1 MSYQA
6 INRIKF
12 APVTPTQKLVLL
24 ALADCHHEKT
34 GKCNPSIRYL
44 MSMTGLS
51 DRAIQRSIAEL
62 CNANLVTIQRF
73 VGAKTG
79 YHLSTFEHPNPRTT
93 FAPEAGSPP
102 NHVHPSPE
110 GGSPLPRTTFTPPPK
125 EVRGASLK
133 RSKQESNRESNRAR
147 KSANPSFPVEM
158 PESYKQPL
166 TEWWEYKREKKKGYV
181 ESGWMKLVNQLHRN
195 HDVWTVTA
203 AVNKS
208 MMNGWTGLFPES
220 VTESERLAV
229 MPTVKPEPSEQPPE
243 EDLWEKLQRNRKAKE
258 EREAAEQAE
267 LCEAPED
274 IPPHERDYVW

>member
-51 DRAIQRSIAEL
+51 DRSIQRSIAEL
-62 CNANLVTIQRF
+62 CNANIVTIQRF

-102 NHVHPSPE
+102 NVCHPTPERLSPH
-110 GGSPLPRTTFTPPPK
+110 PRTSVTPPPT
-125 EVRGASLK
+125 EVRGASLT
-133 RSKQESNRESNRAR
+133 RSKQESNRESNKAR
-147 KSANPSFPVEM
+147 TSPKRTPNILDEQWFEQLKSNPEFSGINIIAEYRLAND
-158 PESYKQPL
+158 
-166 TEWWEYKREKKKGYV
+166 WCAKKGR
-181 ESGWMKLVNQLHRN
+181 VNSRRFFENWLSRCERPIKVKAPQPYQ
-195 HDVWTVTA
+195 
-203 AVNKS
+203 
-208 MMNGWTGLFPES
+208 GIPGGL
-220 VTESERLAV
+220 L
-229 MPTVKPEPSEQPPE
+229 
-243 EDLWEKLQRNRKAKE
+243 
-258 EREAAEQAE
+258 
-267 LCEAPED
+267 
-274 IPPHERDYVW
+274 